1 MKDNYKLIRFSN
13 GEQIIGNVIEDQ
25 KELRVENIFKT
36 LSKETAYG
44 YVTGVVQWIDHMN
57 NKPITINKD
66 HVTFI
71 TPLRGE
77 IVEYIKKQRYRDEKN
92 MLSSVSLEDIETKY
106 KEDWE
111 KRMLYYAN
119 TSSSGVH

>member
-13 GEQIIGNVIEDQ
+13 GEQIIGNVIEED

-36 LSKETAYG
+36 LSKETPYG
-44 YVTGVVQWIDHMN
+44 YVTGVVEWINHMN
-57 NKPITINKD
+57 NKPITLNRD
-66 HVTFI
+66 HVTFV

-77 IVEYIKKQRYRDEKN
+77 IVDYIKKQRFKENEMISSISLDEIDAKH
-92 MLSSVSLEDIETKY
+92 KA
-106 KEDWE
+106 DWE
-111 KRMLYYAN
+111 KRMLFYAN